1 MKSVI
6 KIKKENKPSCF
17 DCFKRKKKGI
27 HCDSDSVELQ
37 PEELPPTELSP
48 EMEKANSE
56 GYDMMKNV
64 FFPSTPALLQDLWV
78 YLELGISITAFTI
91 GIIGTDFPLQS
102 NTVFQIFYLIL
113 TCFAMVMAL
122 IDGFIYFFQMGNF
135 ARGIRELT
143 SFKRKKRRQAVD
155 KDEEA
160 DEAEVDDEDEG
171 KAADEDEGK
180 ARCGMS
186 SETREKFN
194 TWFELARNL
203 INEFLVYPLLIFD
216 MFDLISE
223 GENGGYLPDPGD
235 ENAGT
240 EQADFSFI
248 VIGSFYLILAVY
260 VMRVV
265 MVLGTLLSLI
275 RLPSNKDASGTDKET
290 GLLIKFCIHIIG
302 QIAVHFIIIVVIW
315 AKIRNENQPLLVM
328 NRNSTNGTAM
338 MTMNNANNT
347 MDGDDEADPEIRASA
362 FLIAA
367 CVMGGILP
375 LVGVTAFFVVNYFW
389 MREFSIGFW
398 LNMISM
404 LQGAGF
410 AETVFGGE
418 GLSSAE
424 EQANQFLDDSGFDT
438 VKVQITRLKEQTFW
452 TKFFYPT
459 KVPFVAV
466 CGVLYDLALVAF
478 VATLLLTHDETGV
491 RLVVFQND
499 PFMTSAFVISTSVIV
514 IANIHILILLNFLL
528 LVMVFL
534 GIFAIFYS
542 FALIPLILLVYMPM
556 VGFVGYYFI
565 FKNAAGNCGKKS
577 KYETGENETN
587 ISPKNLDSTNQDLEL
602 SEFTGNKS
610 KHIMH
615 VGGNETA
622 VDYENGSG
630 KASPLLIAN
639 TSLAESYAYN
649 L

>member
-6 KIKKENKPSCF
+6 KIKPVPIKKEKKPSCF
-17 DCFKRKKKGI
+17 DCFKRKKKAVDG
-27 HCDSDSVELQ
+27 DSDSEELVQ

-64 FFPSTPALLQDLWV
+64 FFPSIPALLQDLWV
-78 YLELGISITAFTI
+78 YLELGISIAAFTI

-102 NTVFQIFYLIL
+102 NTVFQIVYLIL
-113 TCFAMVMAL
+113 TCFAMVMAF
-122 IDGFIYFFQMGNF
+122 IDGFIYFFQMGSC
-135 ARGIRELT
+135 ARGIRELS
-143 SFKRKKRRQAVD
+143 SFLKKRKKRRQAGD
-155 KDEEA
+155 KDEE
-160 DEAEVDDEDEG
+160 DDEDEDD
-171 KAADEDEGK
+171 DEDEGK

-194 TWFELARNL
+194 TWFELSRNL

-216 MFDLISE
+216 MFALISE

-240 EQADFSFI
+240 DQADFSFV

-260 VMRVV
+260 IMRVV

-459 KVPFVAV
+459 KVPFVAL

-478 VATLLLTHDETGV
+478 VATLMLT
-491 RLVVFQND
+491 
-499 PFMTSAFVISTSVIV
+499 
-514 IANIHILILLNFLL
+514 
-528 LVMVFL
+528 
-534 GIFAIFYS
+534 
-542 FALIPLILLVYMPM
+542 
-556 VGFVGYYFI
+556 
-565 FKNAAGNCGKKS
+565 K
-577 KYETGENETN
+577 
-587 ISPKNLDSTNQDLEL
+587 
-602 SEFTGNKS
+602 
-610 KHIMH
+610 
-615 VGGNETA
+615 
-622 VDYENGSG
+622 
-630 KASPLLIAN
+630 
-639 TSLAESYAYN
+639 
-649 L
+649 